1 MSDITREEA
10 IKILKDTLYDEKTPT
25 DYLKAVRMGREALEN
40 QKTGHWIYDD
50 IVNNWRCDKCGE
62 TPKTMGYV
70 GSNKFMAE
78 HFKFCNH
85 CGAKME
91 GE

>member
-10 IKILKDTLYDEKTPT
+10 IKILKDTLYDERTPNN
-25 DYLKAVRMGREALEN
+25 YIQAVRMGREALEN
-40 QKTGHWIYDD
+40 QKTGHWIEHGVKEGFLNTKYT
-50 IVNNWRCDKCGE
+50 CSECGAYFGTQKPNYCQE
-62 TPKTMGYV
+62 
-70 GSNKFMAE
+70 
-78 HFKFCNH
+78 

>member
-40 QKTGHWIYDD
+40 QKTGHWIKEWHIDRFEY
-50 IVNNWRCDKCGE
+50 VCSECDCGE
-62 TPKTMGYV
+62 EFQTHYCP
-70 GSNKFMAE
+70 S
-78 HFKFCNH
+78 

-91 GE
+91 GDTEQ